1 MATSQPPKLI
11 EAQPQLY
18 VTDLHAAV
26 AFYGEKLGFDLVFAH
41 GEPAFYA
48 QVRRGPARLN
58 LRLARGPVFDAEFLA
73 READPICATLAA
85 ENIAALYED
94 CRAAG
99 AEMHQALKRESWGA
113 QTFIVRD
120 PAGNLILFAG
130 T

>member
-1 MATSQPPKLI
+1 MATNQPARVI

-26 AFYGEKLGFDLVFAH
+26 DFYGDKLGFDLVFAH

-48 QVRRGPARLN
+48 QVRRGGARLN
-58 LRLARGPVFDAEFLA
+58 LRLAPGPVFDAEFLA
-73 READPICATLAA
+73 RETDPISATVAV
-85 ENIAALYED
+85 ENIAGLHAE

-99 AEMHQALKRESWGA
+99 AEIHQELKRETWDA

-120 PAGNLILFAG
+120 PSGNLILFAG
-130 T
+130 S